1 MQARGVTAREQGR
14 ALGRAAA
21 DSIHA
26 MYSLKLEQYSEIE
39 GAVNRWD
46 EIVGA
51 VQPLMERLMP
61 HTYAELHGQ
70 AEGADIS
77 PHALL
82 RMSTEYELS
91 MSSVGERAVADKCTG
106 LVAHN
111 VEGGVSVIGQNND
124 ENMALWMEGK
134 LDYVA
139 DLRQPHPG
147 ITPAGSP
154 LDALIYTHP
163 GVPAYMGINSR
174 GVSVT
179 WYYIDDGERALSV
192 DNMGLPTCAILR
204 EMLTFPSA
212 LDAVAWLHSI
222 PRAVPNA
229 YLVAD
234 PVRSFEVECGP
245 LGWDAVAFP
254 ACPDSHRDLAR
265 AGGTGSSSSGVL
277 HGSSR
282 PYGTYHANHY
292 KIDSARIGRDTK
304 ALGPTAT
311 SPFRGHSMRASV
323 DVAQRA
329 ALASGAAMGVP
340 QAKAALST
348 GGGVLG
354 GVRGP
359 NTLVSLVFE
368 PSTRAMHARFHI
380 DSATVAGEREGDEQG
395 WLAFRCGEQTEPVAA
410 VASLVAAL

>member
-1 MQARGVTAREQGR
+1 MPVKRLVQARGATAREQGR

-21 DSIHA
+21 DSIHT
-26 MYSLKLEQYSEIE
+26 MYALKLEQYSEIA
-39 GAVNRWD
+39 GAVDRWD

-61 HTYAELHGQ
+61 HTYAELLGQ

-77 PHALL
+77 PQALL

-111 VEGGVSVIGQNND
+111 IEGGVSVIGQNND

-139 DLRQPHPG
+139 DLRQPQPG
-147 ITPAGSP
+147 MTPGSP
-154 LDALIYTHP
+154 LDALVYTHP
-163 GVPAYMGINSR
+163 GVPAYMGVNSV

-234 PVRSFEVECGP
+234 PTRSFEVECGP
-245 LGWDAVAFP
+245 IGWDAVAFP

-265 AGGTGSSSSGVL
+265 AGTSSSSG
-277 HGSSR
+277 G
-282 PYGTYHANHY
+282 PYGTHHANHY
-292 KIDSARIGRDTK
+292 KIDSARIGRDTR
-304 ALGPTAT
+304 AIGPTGT

-329 ALASGAAMGVP
+329 ALETGAAMGVS

-354 GVRGP
+354 GVQGP

-368 PSTRAMHARFHI
+368 PTTRAMHARFHG
-380 DSATVAGEREGDEQG
+380 DNAMAAEEGEGDEQG
-395 WLAFRCGEQTEPVAA
+395 WLEFRCEKQTEPVAA
-410 VASLVAAL
+410 VTLAAAL